1 VGDDAVFAAP
11 HRWRGAA
18 ELVVGAVSILHAV
31 VLGIVQ
37 GLAEYLPVSSSGHL
51 IFVPWLLGWD
61 DFAGDGS
68 LKKAFDV
75 ALHLGTLVGAVAY
88 FRSDIRRLARAAIV
102 GPRKDGRLAWLIVLS
117 AVPAAISG
125 ALLADTIE
133 ENTDQVWLVAVML
146 IVGALALAWA
156 DGVLGRR
163 TMDEVSLRDAAVMG
177 VGQAL
182 ALQPGVSRSGVTM
195 TLGRYMGLGRDAAV
209 RFAFMMS
216 LPITAGALVY
226 KAVDVNAEGGI
237 PADMRAA
244 FCWGIVSSAV
254 TGYIAVWGILKLVR
268 NRSFASFV
276 LYRLVAGLAVLALVA
291 APFR

>member
-1 VGDDAVFAAP
+1 M
-11 HRWRGAA
+11 
-18 ELVVGAVSILHAV
+18 VGAVSILHAV

-51 IFVPWLLGWD
+51 ILVPWLLGWD
-61 DFAGDGS
+61 DFAGDES

-88 FRSDIRRLARAAIV
+88 FRSDICRLARAAIV
-102 GPRKDGRLAWLIVLS
+102 GPQRQDGRLAWLIVLS
-117 AVPAAISG
+117 ALPAAVVG

-133 ENTDQVWLVAVML
+133 QNTGQVWLVAVML

-163 TMDEVSLRDAAVMG
+163 TMDEVSIRDAAVMG

-195 TLGRYMGLGRDAAV
+195 TLGRYLGLGRDAAV

-268 NRSFASFV
+268 TRSFASFV
-276 LYRLVAGLAVLALVA
+276 LYRLVLGLAVLALVA
-291 APFR
+291 VPFR

>member
-1 VGDDAVFAAP
+1 
-11 HRWRGAA
+11 
-18 ELVVGAVSILHAV
+18 VVGAVSILHAV

-51 IFVPWLLGWD
+51 ILVPWLLGWD
-61 DFAGDGS
+61 DFAGDES

-88 FRSDIRRLARAAIV
+88 FRSDICRLARAAIV
-102 GPRKDGRLAWLIVLS
+102 GPQRQDGRLAWLIVLS
-117 AVPAAISG
+117 ALPAAVVG

-133 ENTDQVWLVAVML
+133 QNTGQVWLVAVML

-163 TMDEVSLRDAAVMG
+163 TMDEVSIRDAAVMG

-195 TLGRYMGLGRDAAV
+195 TLGRYLGLGRDAAV

-268 NRSFASFV
+268 TRSFASFV
-276 LYRLVAGLAVLALVA
+276 LYRLVLGLAVLALVA
-291 APFR
+291 VPFR

>member
-1 VGDDAVFAAP
+1 
-11 HRWRGAA
+11 
-18 ELVVGAVSILHAV
+18 VSILHAI

-37 GLAEYLPVSSSGHL
+37 GLAEYLPISSSGHL
-51 IFVPWLLGWD
+51 ILVPWRFGWN
-61 DFAGDGS
+61 DFAGDES

-88 FRSDIRRLARAAIV
+88 FRSDIARLARAAIV
-102 GPRKDGRLAWLIVLS
+102 GPTGMDGRLAWLIVLS
-117 AVPAAISG
+117 AVPAAITG

-133 ENTDQVWLVAVML
+133 DNTDQVWLVAVML

-163 TMDEVSLRDAAVMG
+163 TIDEVSTPDAAVMG

-182 ALQPGVSRSGVTM
+182 ALQPGVSRSGLTM

-209 RFAFMMS
+209 RFAFLMS
-216 LPITAGALVY
+216 LPITAAALIY
-226 KAVDVNAEGGI
+226 KAVDVHAEGGI

-244 FCWGIVSSAV
+244 FLWGMVASAV
-254 TGYIAVWGILKLVR
+254 TGYIAVWGMLKLVA

-276 LYRLVAGLAVLALVA
+276 LYRLVLGLAVLALVA
-291 APFR
+291 TPFR

>member
-1 VGDDAVFAAP
+1 M
-11 HRWRGAA
+11 
-18 ELVVGAVSILHAV
+18 VGAVSILHAV

-51 IFVPWLLGWD
+51 ILVPWLLGWD
-61 DFAGDGS
+61 DFAGDES

-88 FRSDIRRLARAAIV
+88 FRSDICRLARAAIV
-102 GPRKDGRLAWLIVLS
+102 GPQRQDGRLAWLIVLS
-117 AVPAAISG
+117 ALPAAVVG

-133 ENTDQVWLVAVML
+133 QNTDQVWLVAVML

-163 TMDEVSLRDAAVMG
+163 TMDEVSIRDAAVMG

-182 ALQPGVSRSGVTM
+182 ALQPGVSLSGVTM
-195 TLGRYMGLGRDAAV
+195 TLGRYLGLGRDAAV

-268 NRSFASFV
+268 TRSFASFV
-276 LYRLVAGLAVLALVA
+276 VYRLVLGLAVLALVA
-291 APFR
+291 VPFR

>member
-1 VGDDAVFAAP
+1 MVGA
-11 HRWRGAA
+11 
-18 ELVVGAVSILHAV
+18 AVSILHAV

-51 IFVPWLLGWD
+51 ILVPWLLGWD
-61 DFAGDGS
+61 DFAGDES

-88 FRSDIRRLARAAIV
+88 FSSDIRRLARAAII
-102 GPRKDGRLAWLIVLS
+102 GPQRQDGRLAWLIVLS
-117 AVPAAISG
+117 ALPAAVVG

-133 ENTDQVWLVAVML
+133 QNTDQVWLVAVML

-163 TMDEVSLRDAAVMG
+163 TMDEVSIRDAAVMG
-177 VGQAL
+177 MGQAL

-195 TLGRYMGLGRDAAV
+195 TLGRYLGLGRDAAV

-226 KAVDVNAEGGI
+226 KAVDLNAEGGI

-254 TGYIAVWGILKLVR
+254 TGYLAVWGILKLVR
-268 NRSFASFV
+268 TRSFASFV
-276 LYRLVAGLAVLALVA
+276 LYRLVLGLAVLALVA
-291 APFR
+291 VPFR

>member
-1 VGDDAVFAAP
+1 M
-11 HRWRGAA
+11 
-18 ELVVGAVSILHAV
+18 SILHAV

-51 IFVPWLLGWD
+51 ILVPWLLGWD
-61 DFAGDGS
+61 DFAGDES
-68 LKKAFDV
+68 LHKAFDV

-102 GPRKDGRLAWLIVLS
+102 GPQGTDGRLAWLIVLS
-117 AVPAAISG
+117 ALPAAVFG

-133 ENTDQVWLVAVML
+133 QNTEQVWLVAVML

-163 TMDEVSLRDAAVMG
+163 TMDEVSIRDAAVMG
-177 VGQAL
+177 VGQAF

-195 TLGRYMGLGRDAAV
+195 TLGRYLGLGRDAAV

-237 PADMRAA
+237 PGDMRAA
-244 FCWGIVSSAV
+244 FCWGVVSSAV

-268 NRSFASFV
+268 TRSFASFV
-276 LYRLVAGLAVLALVA
+276 LYRLVLGLAVLALVA
-291 APFR
+291 LPFR

>member
-1 VGDDAVFAAP
+1 VFAAP
-11 HRWRGAA
+11 RRWWGGVG
-18 ELVVGAVSILHAV
+18 LVVGAVSILHAV

-51 IFVPWLLGWD
+51 ILVPWLLGWD
-61 DFAGDGS
+61 DFAGDES

-88 FRSDIRRLARAAIV
+88 FRSDIGRLARVAIV
-102 GPRKDGRLAWLIVLS
+102 GPQRKDGRLAWLIVLS
-117 AVPAAISG
+117 AVPAAVFG

-156 DGVLGRR
+156 DGVLSRR
-163 TMDEVSLRDAAVMG
+163 TMDDVSIRDAAVMG

-195 TLGRYMGLGRDAAV
+195 TLGRYLGLGRDAAV

-226 KAVDVNAEGGI
+226 KAVDLNAEGGI

-244 FCWGIVSSAV
+244 FCCGIVSSAV

-276 LYRLVAGLAVLALVA
+276 LYRLVLGLAVLVLVA

>member
-1 VGDDAVFAAP
+1 M
-11 HRWRGAA
+11 
-18 ELVVGAVSILHAV
+18 VGAVSILHAV
-31 VLGIVQ
+31 VLGMVQ

-51 IFVPWLLGWD
+51 ILVPWLLGWD
-61 DFAGDGS
+61 DFAGAES

-88 FRSDIRRLARAAIV
+88 FWSDIRRLARVAII
-102 GPRKDGRLAWLIVLS
+102 GPQRKDARLAWLIVLS
-117 AVPAAISG
+117 ALPAAVVG

-133 ENTDQVWLVAVML
+133 QNTDRVWLVAVML
-146 IVGALALAWA
+146 IVGALALGWA

-163 TMDEVSLRDAAVMG
+163 TMDEVSIRDAAVMG
-177 VGQAL
+177 MGQAL

-195 TLGRYMGLGRDAAV
+195 TLGRYLGLGRDAAV

-226 KAVDVNAEGGI
+226 KAVDLNAEGGI

-244 FCWGIVSSAV
+244 FCWGVVSSAV

-276 LYRLVAGLAVLALVA
+276 LYRLVLGLAVLALVA
-291 APFR
+291 MPFR

>member
-1 VGDDAVFAAP
+1 
-11 HRWRGAA
+11 
-18 ELVVGAVSILHAV
+18 VVGAVSILHAV

-51 IFVPWLLGWD
+51 ILVPWLLGWD
-61 DFAGDGS
+61 DFAGDES

-88 FRSDIRRLARAAIV
+88 FRSDIRRLARVAIV
-102 GPRKDGRLAWLIVLS
+102 GPQRQDGRLAWLIVLS
-117 AVPAAISG
+117 AVPAAVVG

-133 ENTDQVWLVAVML
+133 QNTDQVWLVAVML
-146 IVGALALAWA
+146 IVGAFALAWA

-163 TMDEVSLRDAAVMG
+163 TMDDVSIRDAAVMG

-195 TLGRYMGLGRDAAV
+195 TLGRYLGLGRDAAV

-226 KAVDVNAEGGI
+226 KAVDLNAEGGI

-254 TGYIAVWGILKLVR
+254 TGYLAVWGILKLVR
-268 NRSFASFV
+268 TRSFASFV
-276 LYRLVAGLAVLALVA
+276 LYRLVLGLAVLALVA

>member
-1 VGDDAVFAAP
+1 VFAAP
-11 HRWRGAA
+11 RRWWGGVG
-18 ELVVGAVSILHAV
+18 LVVGAVSILHAV

-51 IFVPWLLGWD
+51 ILVPWLLGWD
-61 DFAGDGS
+61 DFAGDES

-102 GPRKDGRLAWLIVLS
+102 GPQGTDGRLAWLIVLS
-117 AVPAAISG
+117 AVPAAVVG

-133 ENTDQVWLVAVML
+133 QNTDQVWLVAVML

>member
-1 VGDDAVFAAP
+1 
-11 HRWRGAA
+11 
-18 ELVVGAVSILHAV
+18 VSILHAV

-51 IFVPWLLGWD
+51 ILVPWLLGWD
-61 DFAGDGS
+61 DFAGDES

-88 FRSDIRRLARAAIV
+88 FRSDICRLARAAIV
-102 GPRKDGRLAWLIVLS
+102 GPQRQDGRLAWLIVLS
-117 AVPAAISG
+117 ALPAAVVG

-133 ENTDQVWLVAVML
+133 QNTDQVWLVAVML

-163 TMDEVSLRDAAVMG
+163 TMDEVSIRDAAVMG

-195 TLGRYMGLGRDAAV
+195 TLGRYLGLGRDAAV

-226 KAVDVNAEGGI
+226 KAVDVNAEEGI

-268 NRSFASFV
+268 TRSFASFV
-276 LYRLVAGLAVLALVA
+276 LYRLVLGLAVLALVA
-291 APFR
+291 VPFR